1 MFIYTF
7 INIAIYCYI
16 RGIFHKYLL
25 GLTWLA
31 ILSREKY
38 VIWPRLA
45 LLALRLKEVS
55 LSKPQF
61 LFQER
66 LL

>member
-1 MFIYTF
+1 M
-7 INIAIYCYI
+7 

-25 GLTWLA
+25 GLAWLA

-45 LLALRLKEVS
+45 TTPKEVVPR
-55 LSKPQF
+55 KVTVK
-61 LFQER
+61 
-66 LL
+66 

>member
-7 INIAIYCYI
+7 INSDLLLYEK
-16 RGIFHKYLL
+16 IFHKYLL
-25 GLTWLA
+25 GLARFA

-45 LLALRLKEVS
+45 LLAPRLKEVS
-55 LSKPQF
+55 LPKPQF
-61 LFQER
+61 LFQDR

>member
-7 INIAIYCYI
+7 INIAIYCYM

-25 GLTWLA
+25 GLAWLA

-45 LLALRLKEVS
+45 PRLKEVS
-55 LSKPQF
+55 LPKTQF